1 MTDPIIEAMCEAM
14 RSAVISDDEG
24 EFPRLFDLLDFSGEN
39 KAHTVT
45 RGLAK
50 AAYLAA
56 LPIITEEIIAVLP
69 APLGDYLDP
78 LHGGFNAGVDE
89 SIQAIRTLAAVKVE
103 ELSRG

>member
-1 MTDPIIEAMCEAM
+1 MTDPIIEAMCLAM
-14 RSAVISDDEG
+14 RTAVISDDEG

-56 LPIITEEIIAVLP
+56 WQAE
-69 APLGDYLDP
+69 
-78 LHGGFNAGVDE
+78 NAGDIAKWHDEEGWEMLVDD
-89 SIQAIRTLAAVKVE
+89 IPDAIRALAAAKVE
-103 ELSRG
+103 DLK